1 MFRPGMDSP
10 LQRRQTAPMENV
22 LAMIPAIVALMLS
35 PGPVTLTSAAFGAAY
50 GRRAVRLVLVM
61 TAGTATIIVMVALG
75 VFGLVTALP
84 GVEPV
89 LIGLGGVYI
98 LYLAWKIW
106 SAPPMRERDVSA
118 EMPAAIGVY
127 LMALANP
134 KAFAA
139 MAALFSGFPLIE
151 ADPLANGVVKSI
163 MLICCATT
171 INLSW
176 MSIGTVLARLMS
188 DPGTSRTLNRA
199 FAVMLV
205 LSVVAMLVL

>member
-1 MFRPGMDSP
+1 
-10 LQRRQTAPMENV
+10 MENV
-22 LAMIPAIVALMLS
+22 VAMIPAIVALMLS

-50 GRRAVRLVLVM
+50 GWRAVRLVLVM
-61 TAGTATIIVMVALG
+61 TSGTATVIALVALG
-75 VFGLVTALP
+75 VFGLVTVLP

-89 LIGLGGVYI
+89 LMTLGGIYI

-106 SAPPMRERDVSA
+106 SAQPVEARQVDAV
-118 EMPAAIGVY
+118 MPAAIGVY
-127 LMALANP
+127 LMAVANP
-134 KAFAA
+134 KAWAA

-151 ADPLANGVVKSI
+151 GDPLANGILKSA

-176 MSIGTVLARLMS
+176 MSVGAVLSRMLS
-188 DPGTSRTLNRA
+188 DPALSRVLNRA

-205 LSVVAMLVL
+205 ASVVAMLAL

>member
-1 MFRPGMDSP
+1 MDSGP
-10 LQRRQTAPMENV
+10 ETDETAAMENFA
-22 LAMIPAIVALMLS
+22 AMLPAIAALMAS

-50 GRRAVRLVLVM
+50 GRRAIRLVLTM

-84 GVEPV
+84 GVEPI
-89 LIGLGGVYI
+89 LMGLGGLYI

-106 SAPPMRERDVSA
+106 SAPPIHERQVGGD
-118 EMPAAIGVY
+118 MPAVIGFY

-134 KAFAA
+134 KAYAA

-151 ADPLANGVVKSI
+151 TDPLANGILKSVI
-163 MLICCATT
+163 LICTATT
-171 INLSW
+171 INLTW
-176 MSIGTVLARLMS
+176 MSIGTVLATVLR
-188 DPGTSRTLNRA
+188 DPSTSRKLNQA

-205 LSVVAMLVL
+205 LSVIAMVLL